1 MPRDRGFRLELD
13 GHPLG
18 IAVDPQHFRD
28 DEYGAPV
35 EIEFFLDGEL
45 CVLGDPDRPTDACTS
60 LTFSQVVE
68 LRDHLNVIIRNSNG
82 TRRTAPLTRRTGQVI
97 ASLEAEVALL
107 RRARQ
112 TADAMH
118 GIVEHQHA
126 ILDVVLARIERD
138 YTEGH
143 VFVTHP
149 VPANGGA
156 SAAPGVREALN
167 ILRRWQTKPE
177 SIHVRN
183 GNVHLV
189 S

>member
-35 EIEFFLDGEL
+35 EIEFFSDGEL

-68 LRDHLNVIIRNSNG
+68 LRDHLNAIIRNSNG

-126 ILDVVLARIERD
+126 ILDLAHVYLEQNH
-138 YTEGH
+138 TEGH
-143 VFVTHP
+143 VYYSGP
-149 VPANGGA
+149 NPANGGA
-156 SAAPGVREALN
+156 TNAPGVLDAIRL
-167 ILRRWQTKPE
+167 LRAWRSKPDE
-177 SIHVRN
+177 IKVLPGGTVRF
-183 GNVHLV
+183 
-189 S
+189 